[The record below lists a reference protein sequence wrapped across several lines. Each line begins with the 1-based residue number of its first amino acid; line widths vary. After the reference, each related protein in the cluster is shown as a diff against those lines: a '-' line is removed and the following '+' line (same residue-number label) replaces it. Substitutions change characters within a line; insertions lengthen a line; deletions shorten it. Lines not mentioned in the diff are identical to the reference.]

1 MRRTHQRRLWTL
13 ATWVLATWVLAGC
26 ASHDDASSHVCTVV
40 EAGRYPLSMNGADVY
55 VEPHFFASSE
65 QGYVLAGAPTYEW
78 FVDSAGRGWQV
89 GAFDFLGVEVRGEK
103 VTPIPLPTGV
113 GHVAWVRG
121 VPLGGDAWGF
131 LLEEVEDRHADRARV
146 ERVLY
151 GEYRGG
157 RWSPLEEL
165 TAPGHGRFNVA
176 DGSSLIASG
185 DGESLHWAT
194 LAFPASGRID
204 VLLFTRT
211 GDGWTAAVAV
221 PDWAD
226 AVDLAVGPGGNLRL
240 AVGGLD
246 PEFQSTSASIRV
258 FAEEDGWTPH
268 RLSTPNARDRF
279 RTPRLTITNG
289 RLDLAWLQ
297 QEEAGSTAAWLAR
310 DVDSRSANRPVLID
324 RSVTQLSSV
333 LVSER
338 ITLWLTQHINGISGA
353 QELRFHESGP
363 DFDRRI
369 ASVDNPFRGPFAVI
383 LSGDELLVVGPEVNA
398 GSTHPFV
405 RSLVLRMT
413 LSCA

>member
-1 MRRTHQRRLWTL
+1 MRRTPQRRLWTL
-13 ATWVLATWVLAGC
+13 ATWVLAAC
-26 ASHDDASSHVCTVV
+26 ASQDEASSHACTVV
-40 EAGRYPLSMNGADVY
+40 EAGRYSLSMNGTDVY
-55 VEPHFFASSE
+55 VEPHFFAPTE

-78 FVDSAGRGWQV
+78 LVDSAGRGSQV
-89 GAFDFLGVEVRGEK
+89 GAFDFLGVEVRGEQ
-103 VTPIPLPTGV
+103 VTPIPLPDGV

-121 VPLGGDAWGF
+121 VPLGADAWGF
-131 LLEEVEDRHADRARV
+131 LLEEVEDRHAAPVRV
-146 ERVLY
+146 ERVMY

-157 RWSPLEEL
+157 RWSPLEVL
-165 TAPGHGRFNVA
+165 TAPGDGRFTVA
-176 DGSSLIASG
+176 DGSSLIASR

-194 LAFPASGRID
+194 LSFPASGRID
-204 VLLFTRT
+204 VVLFTRT

-226 AVDLAVGPGGNLRL
+226 AVDLAVGPDGTLRL

-268 RLSTPNARDRF
+268 RLSTPTASDRF
-279 RTPRLTITNG
+279 RTPRLTMTNG

-310 DVDSRSANRPVLID
+310 DVDSTSANRQILID

-338 ITLWLTQHINGISGA
+338 ITLWLTHHINGISGA

-369 ASVDNPFRGPFAVI
+369 ASVDGPFRGPFAAI